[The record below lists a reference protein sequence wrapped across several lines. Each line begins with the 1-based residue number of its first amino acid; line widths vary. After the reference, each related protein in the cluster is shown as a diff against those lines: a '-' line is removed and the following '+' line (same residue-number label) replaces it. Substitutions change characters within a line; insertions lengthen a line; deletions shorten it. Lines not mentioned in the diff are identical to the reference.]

1 MLNLI
6 SIKLFIISFA
16 IGMFFVY
23 IMGVEP
29 KIIHIYPS
37 PDNINRYILQ
47 DKANN
52 CFKYEKEEITCPEND
67 EDLDTI
73 PIQE

>member
-1 MLNLI
+1 MLKLI
-6 SIKLFIISFA
+6 SFPILLISFA
-16 IGMFFVY
+16 IGIFFVY

-37 PDNINRYILQ
+37 PDTINKYILQ

-52 CFKYEKEEITCPEND
+52 CFKYEKELVECPDD
-67 EDLDTI
+67 EDEIFQI

>member
-6 SIKLFIISFA
+6 SIKLFILSFA

-29 KIIHIYPS
+29 KIIHIYTS
-37 PDNINRYILQ
+37 PETINKYILQ

-52 CFKYEKEEITCPEND
+52 CFVYDKEEVACPED
-67 EDLDTI
+67 DDDIEQI
-73 PIQE
+73 PLQE

>member
-6 SIKLFIISFA
+6 SIQLFIISFA

-37 PDNINRYILQ
+37 PETINKYILQ

-52 CFKYEKEEITCPEND
+52 CFVYEKEQLSCPED
-67 EDLDTI
+67 DDDIEQI
-73 PIQE
+73 PLQE

>member
-1 MLNLI
+1 MLKLI
-6 SIKLFIISFA
+6 SFRLLLISFA

-23 IMGVEP
+23 MMGVEP

-37 PDNINRYILQ
+37 PETIDKYILQ

-52 CFKYEKEEITCPEND
+52 CFKYEKEEVTCPEDD
-67 EDLDTI
+67 EDISEI
-73 PIQE
+73 PLQE

>member
-1 MLNLI
+1 MLKLI
-6 SIKLFIISFA
+6 SFKLLIISFA
-16 IGMFFVY
+16 VGMFFVY

-37 PDNINRYILQ
+37 PETLDKYILQ

-52 CFKYEKEEITCPEND
+52 CFKYEEQEVACPDD
-67 EDLDTI
+67 EDDIHQI
-73 PIQE
+73 PLQE